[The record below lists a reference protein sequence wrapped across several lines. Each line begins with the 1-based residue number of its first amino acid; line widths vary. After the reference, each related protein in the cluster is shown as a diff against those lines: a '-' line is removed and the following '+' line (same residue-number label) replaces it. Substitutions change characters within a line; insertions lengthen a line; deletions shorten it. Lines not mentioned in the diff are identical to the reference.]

1 MATNLL
7 ELYGPT
13 GAGTTKGLN
22 NDAAPGIG
30 STNLLSNEYTPSPSY
45 QSDSITQAVLPS
57 WNGINTYS
65 DQGTGLSMLSGG
77 GGHF

>member
-7 ELYGPT
+7 EKYGPNGT
-13 GAGTTKGLN
+13 GTVKGLDN
-22 NDAAPGIG
+22 NTIG
-30 STNLLSNEYTPSPSY
+30 GYGGNPTLTNTYKPSPSY